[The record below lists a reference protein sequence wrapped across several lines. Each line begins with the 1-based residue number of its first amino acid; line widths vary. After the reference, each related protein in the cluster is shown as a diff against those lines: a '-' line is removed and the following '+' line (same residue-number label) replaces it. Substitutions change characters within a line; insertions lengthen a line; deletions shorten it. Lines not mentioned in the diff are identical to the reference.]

1 MYPLIRLTAST
12 CLLAS
17 LQMVEICFSKF
28 NLLSISI
35 PKIVTEFTHKM
46 MESFIFKS
54 CLFIYLFFLSVFGTY
69 LDLLSYHSF

>member
-17 LQMVEICFSKF
+17 LQMVEICFSKL

-46 MESFIFKS
+46 MELFIFKS
-54 CLFIYLFFLSVFGTY
+54 CLFSFLSLLGTY

>member
-1 MYPLIRLTAST
+1 MYPLIRLIAST

-17 LQMVEICFSKF
+17 LQMIEICFSKF

-46 MESFIFKS
+46 MELFIFKS
-54 CLFIYLFFLSVFGTY
+54 CLFFFIIAWNLSGFTII
-69 LDLLSYHSF
+69 SFILNQ

>member
-54 CLFIYLFFLSVFGTY
+54 CLFIFLSVFGTY
-69 LDLLSYHSF
+69 LDLLSYRSF